1 MNGPASQPSDILA
14 MPLQP
19 GAEAPDIK
27 LPTHDRQWI
36 SFTDYRGEKPVVV
49 IFFPLA
55 FSGVCTDEICQ
66 IGSDLADYQ
75 ALDAQVLAVS
85 VDSPYVLDRFRR
97 ECGAEFPFLSD
108 FNREATRAFGVLRPE
123 PISTG
128 LLETS
133 DRSAFV
139 IDRDGRIAWSWL
151 SKNPTI
157 IPPFDEIKEV
167 LGGMRG
173 K

>member
-1 MNGPASQPSDILA
+1 MTGTVFQPSDIPA
-14 MPLQP
+14 MHLQP
-19 GAEAPDIK
+19 GAEAPDVK
-27 LPTHDRQWI
+27 LPAHDRQWV

-66 IGSDLADYQ
+66 LGEDFSAYQ
-75 ALDAQVLAVS
+75 ELDAEVLAIS
-85 VDSPYVLDRFRR
+85 VDSPYVLERFRR

-157 IPPFDEIKEV
+157 IPPFEEIKEV
-167 LGGMRG
+167 LRGMG
-173 K
+173 SA